1 MPARRK
7 LNRTGTRSS
16 LHQQASFEKGDTC
29 ATRMYSLGRRRLE
42 AHAEGTYHDLSK
54 VKQRR
59 GRGRDKTAL
68 VNAAVM
74 CATED
79 HSTTCRKG
87 GTEAMDTVYASKKN
101 RSIREKLRGGAGC
114 QPS

>member
-1 MPARRK
+1 MPARREQ
-7 LNRTGTRSS
+7 NRTGTQSS

-29 ATRMYSLGRRRLE
+29 ATRMYSLGRRRLG
-42 AHAEGTYHDLSK
+42 AHAEGTYRDMSK
-54 VKQRR
+54 VNRTEW
-59 GRGRDKTAL
+59 RGRDKTVL

-74 CATED
+74 FATED

-101 RSIREKLRGGAGC
+101 RSIREKLRPGAGC